1 MAMAS
6 ARGWDSPQGRSTGP
20 GLPPDSARPARLT
33 VMAMAWQSR
42 RSRPPRARSP
52 RGANAAPRFPCNPPS
67 PRPADCLGLKR
78 TVVVRAQESMAEGRA
93 SPGERQGRWDARGY
107 RARTGG
113 PDRRDT
119 AMKKR
124 NRAPPRRTP
133 SWPSCACSPAVLLTV
148 RGGPTLLLDSDR
160 GTGKSPWRHAGPLQ
174 PKGVSPRSTRSSA
187 SASDPRA
194 TQGAATTRTVQVSH
208 AVSMTWSCSARPRRG
223 TRDEEAAP
231 ALAQPDLYAATRT
244 RGHRRSRCGCFVHLR
259 VRTA

>member
-52 RGANAAPRFPCNPPS
+52 RGANAAPRVPCNPPS

-93 SPGERQGRWDARGY
+93 GAGERQGRWDARGY

-160 GTGKSPWRHAGPLQ
+160 GTGKH
-174 PKGVSPRSTRSSA
+174 RSSSA
-187 SASDPRA
+187 SAWHCISAVLAASNPRTITLTSDELEPS
-194 TQGAATTRTVQVSH
+194 RTGS
-208 AVSMTWSCSARPRRG
+208 
-223 TRDEEAAP
+223 
-231 ALAQPDLYAATRT
+231 L
-244 RGHRRSRCGCFVHLR
+244 
-259 VRTA
+259 VR